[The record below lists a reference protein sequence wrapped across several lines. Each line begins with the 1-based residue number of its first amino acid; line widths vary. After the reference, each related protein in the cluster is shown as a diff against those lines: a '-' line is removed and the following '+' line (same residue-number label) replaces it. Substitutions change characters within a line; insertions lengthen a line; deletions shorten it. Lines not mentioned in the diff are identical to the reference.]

1 MSSHDERRRFHR
13 IAFDATTHLHQDGRT
28 WDVHLLDLSLN
39 GLLVERPAQW
49 NADTTRPFEA
59 VIELSDKARVV
70 MQVELR
76 HEESNHLGFACET
89 IDVDSMTHLHRLV
102 ELNLADREEMMR
114 EWQALIDGHRA
125 R

>member
-1 MSSHDERRRFHR
+1 MSSHDERRRFQR
-13 IAFDATTHLHQDGRT
+13 IAFDATTHLRQDGRT
-28 WDVHLLDLSLN
+28 WNVHLLDLSLH

-49 NADTTRPFEA
+49 DADTTRALEA
-59 VIELSDKARVV
+59 VIELSDKAQVM

-102 ELNLADREEMMR
+102 ELNLADQEAMRR
-114 EWQALIDGHRA
+114 EWQALIEEHRA
-125 R
+125 L

>member
-1 MSSHDERRRFHR
+1 MTSHDERRRFQR
-13 IAFDATTHLHQDGRT
+13 IAFDATTHLRQDGRT
-28 WDVHLLDLSLN
+28 WDVHLLDLSLH

-49 NADTTRPFEA
+49 DADTTRALEA
-59 VIELSDKARVV
+59 VIELSDKAQVV

-102 ELNLADREEMMR
+102 ELNLADQEAMRR
-114 EWQALIDGHRA
+114 EWQALIEEHRG

>member
-1 MSSHDERRRFHR
+1 MSSHDERRRFQR
-13 IAFDATTHLHQDGRT
+13 IAFDATTHLRQDGRT
-28 WDVHLLDLSLN
+28 WDVHLLDLSLH

-49 NADTTRPFEA
+49 DVDTTRALEA
-59 VIELSDKARVV
+59 VIELSDKAQVV

-102 ELNLADREEMMR
+102 ELNLADQEAMRR
-114 EWQALIDGHRA
+114 EWQALIEEHRA
-125 R
+125 L

>member
-1 MSSHDERRRFHR
+1 MSSHDERRRFQR
-13 IAFDATTHLHQDGRT
+13 IAFDATTHLRQDGLT
-28 WDVHLLDLSLN
+28 WDVHLLDLSLH

-49 NADTTRPFEA
+49 DADTTRALEA
-59 VIELSDKARVV
+59 VIELSDKAQVV

-102 ELNLADREEMMR
+102 ELNLADQEAMRR
-114 EWQALIDGHRA
+114 EWQALIEEHRA
-125 R
+125 L

>member
-1 MSSHDERRRFHR
+1 MSSHDERRRFQR
-13 IAFDATTHLHQDGRT
+13 IPFDATTHLRQDGRT
-28 WDVHLLDLSLN
+28 WNVHLLDLSLH

-49 NADTTRPFEA
+49 DADTTRALEA
-59 VIELSDKARVV
+59 VIELSDKAQVM

-102 ELNLADREEMMR
+102 ELNLADQEAMRR
-114 EWQALIDGHRA
+114 EWQALIEEHRA
-125 R
+125 L

>member
-1 MSSHDERRRFHR
+1 MSSHDERRRFQR
-13 IAFDATTHLHQDGRT
+13 IAFDATTHLRQDDRT
-28 WDVHLLDLSLN
+28 WDVHLLDLSLH

-49 NADTTRPFEA
+49 DADTTRALEA
-59 VIELSDKARVV
+59 VIELSDKAQVV

-102 ELNLADREEMMR
+102 ELNLADQEAMRR
-114 EWQALIDGHRA
+114 EWQALIEEHRG